1 MSCITEYN
9 EELHLKT
16 VREEGREEGRKEGRE
31 EGRKEGREEGRL
43 IIRQAIDLFC
53 NGFNTAEKLMSKG
66 VEKEDAEFVVKTL
79 SGK

>member
-16 VREEGREEGRKEGRE
+16 VRE
-31 EGRKEGREEGRL
+31 EGREEGRL

-66 VEKEDAEFVVKTL
+66 VEKEDAEFVVKILTR
-79 SGK
+79 